1 MEYQFDNNEYNF
13 YKAPAK
19 SDWNFYKPGAF
30 VANDITL
37 AIQGMELKLLPN
49 IIVEG
54 SQTEN
59 SFGKTIW
66 VKYQKVDTKST
77 EYFKCIL
84 SEIKGIT
91 RKSIDEMFET
101 YKFESAQD
109 FITHVEAGKKIKGIG
124 PKKSELVLK
133 KLEEAEAENITAEIA
148 CLIDNY
154 NYAEKLSKSIR
165 SLEQL
170 YDKPYKYLSKLNIGF
185 LAVDEIARTKLN
197 ISLDNKE
204 RNKYLIQHK
213 FKQFNTQNSN
223 YVDEGEFKE
232 YLIEEVRHM
241 PANTTVD
248 DFIDKNEL
256 LETEDKCVYLKEIF
270 EAETLSPSLLATFN
284 HYPSII
290 DDEYNKEK
298 FNQVIKDFESYNN
311 FSLADSQRSAIETI
325 TFGKNTS
332 ILTGGAGC
340 VDCDTE
346 FFNGHEWKKISNYNI
361 NDRVLQYNKNGSA
374 SLIYPTKYHKRKK
387 DFLWHFETKYGLDQC
402 LSDDHNVYYITSKN
416 NLYSKKMIE
425 VKDNHEKT
433 GFRGKFI
440 TTFNYSDNGL
450 EYSENEIRLKIAIK
464 ADGHLVNKNTYHY
477 RMNFKKKRKI
487 NRFRILL
494 YLNNIKFIEKN
505 RDDGYTEFNF
515 YFNTSKT
522 YGHNWY
528 KCNIEQ
534 FRIIYDEIFHWDG
547 CFKSKKT
554 WFTTIKSDADFIQFV
569 GTVCGKRST
578 IFKNDRAGKK
588 YFTNGKIYIRK
599 TAEYEVN
606 FTDRKLISMCRDKR
620 KDHTKTPINK
630 YKTKDGFE
638 YCFTVNSGMLVL
650 RRNNKIF
657 ITGNCGKTTIIKALI
672 DSLNIFKYEPLLLA
686 PTGKAACRLS
696 ECANQKA
703 FTIHSLVCYIEFM
716 ETLVSASA
724 VLDRFGLTNS
734 KKIIIIDESSMIDQ
748 HLFYRLLKTIDK
760 LNAVGLKF
768 EKILF
773 VGDPFQLPSVGCG
786 QVLNDLIES
795 KCFTH
800 IHLTETFRQ
809 AKDSLIIKNA
819 NKVRKKKDIDI
830 VKTAEFFVG
839 ELNEDLIEKIYFKF
853 KSKYNNILDFYKE
866 FQIATITNKTREYM
880 NEKFKIKDNSNP
892 ELKKC
897 KFRVDD
903 KVINLENDRERG
915 IHNGDMGIVEHV
927 TKKET
932 TIYFYSVN
940 TRIVFKNNKLK
951 EIIHAYACTI
961 HKLQGS
967 ESKSVLI
974 LLQNNCISDHRLLY
988 TAITRAK
995 QNCIILC
1002 KSQSEI
1008 FEICRK
1014 SLDWTRKTNF
1024 TKKLRKILK

>member
-284 HYPSII
+284 HYSNII
-290 DDEYNKEK
+290 NDEYNKEK
-298 FNQVIKDFESYNN
+298 FNQAIKDFESYNN
-311 FSLADSQRSAIETI
+311 FSLADSQKQAIETI

-332 ILTGGAGC
+332 ILTGSAG
-340 VDCDTE
+340 
-346 FFNGHEWKKISNYNI
+346 
-361 NDRVLQYNKNGSA
+361 
-374 SLIYPTKYHKRKK
+374 
-387 DFLWHFETKYGLDQC
+387 
-402 LSDDHNVYYITSKN
+402 
-416 NLYSKKMIE
+416 
-425 VKDNHEKT
+425 
-433 GFRGKFI
+433 
-440 TTFNYSDNGL
+440 
-450 EYSENEIRLKIAIK
+450 
-464 ADGHLVNKNTYHY
+464 
-477 RMNFKKKRKI
+477 
-487 NRFRILL
+487 
-494 YLNNIKFIEKN
+494 
-505 RDDGYTEFNF
+505 
-515 YFNTSKT
+515 
-522 YGHNWY
+522 
-528 KCNIEQ
+528 
-534 FRIIYDEIFHWDG
+534 
-547 CFKSKKT
+547 
-554 WFTTIKSDADFIQFV
+554 
-569 GTVCGKRST
+569 
-578 IFKNDRAGKK
+578 
-588 YFTNGKIYIRK
+588 
-599 TAEYEVN
+599 
-606 FTDRKLISMCRDKR
+606 
-620 KDHTKTPINK
+620 
-630 YKTKDGFE
+630 
-638 YCFTVNSGMLVL
+638 
-650 RRNNKIF
+650 
-657 ITGNCGKTTIIKALI
+657 CGKTTIIKALI

-724 VLDRFGLTNS
+724 VLDRFALTNS

-748 HLFYRLLKTIDK
+748 LLFYRLLKTIGK
-760 LNAVGLKF
+760 LNKVGLKF

-819 NKVRKKKDIDI
+819 NKVRNKKDVDI
-830 VKTAEFFVG
+830 AKTTEFFVG

-903 KVINLENDRERG
+903 KVINLENDREKG
-915 IHNGDMGIVEHV
+915 IYNGDMGIVEHV

-932 TIYFYSVN
+932 TIYFYLVN
-940 TRIVFKNNKLK
+940 IRIVFKNNELK
-951 EIIHAYACTI
+951 KITYAYACTI

-967 ESKSVLI
+967 ENKSVLI

-1024 TKKLRKILK
+1024 TKRLRKILK